1 MVQVFPLPVNSFFSA
16 IETALLLEQTKFYT
30 SPNNYFAEHGINVT
44 ANDWWFQQ
52 VGNRQPIFNE
62 EGTGL
67 PNHYMY
73 KITDALALGYVLSIM
88 DPDLTL
94 ERLNFFLNRV
104 GNRAANSLEI
114 LLDQV
119 RKMLLG
125 RGVAE
130 TQVGDISDNADSR
143 QNYHQHLHELKEY
156 LEKSGRNY
164 CFKEISFEKALEDSD
179 EGLAMRYAL
188 KAL

>member
-1 MVQVFPLPVNSFFSA
+1 
-16 IETALLLEQTKFYT
+16 
-30 SPNNYFAEHGINVT
+30 
-44 ANDWWFQQ
+44 
-52 VGNRQPIFNE
+52 
-62 EGTGL
+62 
-67 PNHYMY
+67 MY

-125 RGVAE
+125 KGVAE

-188 KAL
+188 KALNPFVFTGMDYSRYNADGYLSLFSQENPNSMTESYPSRRMKMLEVKTA